1 MQKIDIEYDSDSV
14 CINVGV
20 KKFYARYDDNSDYPE
35 LFGKV
40 LKELGYEVEVE
51 ECY

>member
-1 MQKIDIEYDSDSV
+1 MQKINIEYDADSV
-14 CINVGV
+14 CINVGT
-20 KKFYARYDDNSDYPE
+20 KRFYTRCDNNSDYPE

-40 LKELGYEVEVE
+40 LKELGYEIEVE